1 MADDDDTVP
10 FPQIDPSQN
19 QIILC
24 CGRKK
29 SGKSEWAR
37 QAFRAWPG
45 VDRLVIDPTGDADP
59 GAPRRPDQPASYADD
74 LNTIRL
80 DSLPDQL
87 PPRRR
92 ENGRDVPG
100 TFRWVVNP
108 LSPTVKDDRDRAIR
122 LALFPKGRRSLL
134 WIDEATKVLPAGA
147 TGPYGNLLL
156 EQSRHYFTSALLC
169 CPRPMNIDVL
179 ALAQADRVVMFDVPG
194 TADRKRLSETLA
206 WDHRDLVSLLN
217 QVRKVPHS
225 YVMYVADEHQMYLCP
240 PLPRPDKV
248 PPMGM

>member
-1 MADDDDTVP
+1 MTDDDEVP
-10 FPQIDPSQN
+10 FPQIDPSKN

-24 CGRKK
+24 CGRKN

-37 QAFRAWPG
+37 QAFRSWPG
-45 VDRLVIDPTGDADP
+45 VDRIVIDPTGDADP
-59 GAPRRPDQPASYADD
+59 GAPRLPNQPANWRDD
-74 LNTIRL
+74 LNTQL
-80 DSLPDQL
+80 LTQLPAQL
-87 PPRRR
+87 PPRQRV
-92 ENGRDVPG
+92 NGREVPG
-100 TFRWVVNP
+100 VYRWIVDP

-122 LALFPKGRRSLL
+122 LALFPKGRRTLL

-156 EQSRHYFTSALLC
+156 EQSRHFHASALLC

-179 ALAQADRVVMFDVPG
+179 ALAQADRVIMFDVPG
-194 TADRKRLSETLA
+194 SADRKRLSETLA
-206 WDHRDLVSLLN
+206 WPHGELVSLLN
-217 QVRKVPHS
+217 QVRKYPFS
-225 YVMYVADEHQMYLCP
+225 YLMYVASEHQMYMCP